1 MVASWL
7 MPVSAIHTGRL
18 VSARMSV
25 SDWPNIIAKVTLSPP
40 RYPSRPTALIS
51 LIAGADPPAQLPQF
65 HGPIST
71 NVWTW
76 PA

>member
-40 RYPSRPTALIS
+40 RPTALIS

-65 HGPIST
+65 HGFIST